1 MEGESRMADQ
11 LLNILLKGLLGQAFR
26 SSSPHSRRELIRGD
40 VLCVKNGTSNRYG
53 IWTGEGVILYGK
65 SPQGTKAV
73 HRRSLKDFLQN
84 AESCSVCVFPKNY
97 GRMKKYQLPSPVS
110 SIVMPQQ
117 KIWRLLEQAAKA
129 KRYNRYTH
137 EETAKRAEQALG
149 QSGYVSSEHFAVWCK
164 TGIVESQNLEAI
176 QDFWDKVI
184 VY

>member
-1 MEGESRMADQ
+1 MADQ
-11 LLNILLKGLLGQAFR
+11 LLNILLKGLLGQAFH
-26 SSSPHSRRELIRGD
+26 SGSPHHRRRELIRGD
-40 VLCVKNGTSNRYG
+40 VLCAKNGLSDRYG
-53 IWTGEGVILYGK
+53 IWTGEVVILYGK

-110 SIVMPQQ
+110 SIVMPQH
-117 KIWRLLEQAAKA
+117 KIWRLLEQAEKA
-129 KRYNRYTH
+129 KRYKRYTH

>member
-1 MEGESRMADQ
+1 MADQ

-26 SSSPHSRRELIRGD
+26 SGSPHHRRQELIRGD
-40 VLCVKNGTSNRYG
+40 VLCVKNGFSNRYG
-53 IWTGEGVILYGK
+53 IWTGESVILYGK
-65 SPQGTKAV
+65 SSQGTREV

-97 GRMKKYQLPSPVS
+97 GRMKKYQLPLPVS

-117 KIWRLLEQAAKA
+117 KIGKLLEQAAKA

-149 QSGYVSSEHFAVWCK
+149 KSGYVSSEHFAMWCK
-164 TGIVESQNLEAI
+164 TGIAESQELEAM

>member
-1 MEGESRMADQ
+1 
-11 LLNILLKGLLGQAFR
+11 
-26 SSSPHSRRELIRGD
+26 
-40 VLCVKNGTSNRYG
+40 
-53 IWTGEGVILYGK
+53 
-65 SPQGTKAV
+65 
-73 HRRSLKDFLQN
+73 
-84 AESCSVCVFPKNY
+84 
-97 GRMKKYQLPSPVS
+97 MKKYQLPSPVR

-149 QSGYVSSEHFAVWCK
+149 KRGYASSEHFAVWCK
-164 TGIVESQNLEAI
+164 TGIVESQELETM